1 MGFDAIW
8 ISPIVENYRQDYHG
22 YAAKNIYKLNP
33 NFGTED
39 DFKEMIK
46 KCHEKNIWV
55 MVDVV
60 ANHMGNLDENFT
72 ENVPFNSKE
81 HFHDFC
87 EISGDDFQKKNQERI
102 ENCRLARL
110 ADLKQENEYV

>member
-1 MGFDAIW
+1 MCIRDSTYRGIINNLDYITGMGFDAIW

-46 KCHEKNIWV
+46 KCHEKNVWV

-72 ENVPFNSKE
+72 ENVPFNS
-81 HFHDFC
+81 C
-87 EISGDDFQKKNQERI
+87 LLYTSPSPR
-102 ENCRLARL
+102 
-110 ADLKQENEYV
+110 DLSTSRMPSSA